1 MDATI
6 QFDKNGFDIEKKV
19 LFRNDEW
26 SKTKMIIKRL
36 IKTII
41 MNDVLSFRNEKQI
54 KIFFSIL

>member
-6 QFDKNGFDIEKKV
+6 QFDKDGFDIEKKV

-41 MNDVLSFRNEKQI
+41 MNVVLSVRNEKQI